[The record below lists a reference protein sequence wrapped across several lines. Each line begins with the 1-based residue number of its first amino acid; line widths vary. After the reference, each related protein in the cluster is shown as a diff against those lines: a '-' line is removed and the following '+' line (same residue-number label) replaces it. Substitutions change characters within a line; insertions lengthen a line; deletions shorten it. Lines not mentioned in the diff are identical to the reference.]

1 MSSKITHVGL
11 VFCTLWAICYSAAS
25 DNIRLSGGKT
35 PFEGRVEV
43 FYNGSWGTICR
54 DGWDEQD
61 AHIVCK
67 ELGFPGA
74 MVTINSNLDQAN
86 PFREGDG
93 YIWFK
98 DVDCSGSEVTI
109 FDCEKEEGPFNPN
122 YQGKNND
129 NTCSHEHDVWLYCI
143 YPGYFG
149 CFSEKETDPVFHG
162 NEKPDDDQMTIE
174 KCLKYCRKESE
185 DYEYA
190 ALRDGSECRCGK
202 YQPSGYQVLTPAYCT
217 KVCAGRQDQ
226 TCGNSDAS
234 TVYSTSLG
242 QCGYQINVTNLES
255 RDDGWITS
263 PNFPDEYPAKS
274 ECDWLLTA
282 PLGYQFNITLRSV
295 YLPDDWGW
303 KNPDRIVFYKLEGR
317 RRDKPLIFSH
327 SNDIRGVIDY
337 HIGITEG
344 NILEVAFRS
353 GYYYNDRGFSIYYK
367 RILQSECDDNPCQ
380 NAGMCHKTDNHQ
392 YCECAEGYKG
402 EMCEQEINT
411 CNSNP
416 CQNNGECQE
425 FTYANKD
432 TYTCICPA
440 KYTGRN
446 CEMEANMTS
455 SARPMTD
462 LSTHRTPSHR
472 TTSENKPV
480 YELSTAHHPPV
491 KDNIESSLPIGG
503 IVGGVAAILII
514 IAIVLLVVI
523 ICRRKTRK
531 TAVSKSNQSAKVKR
545 NARWRKDDYEEVNVD
560 ETIIGEC
567 PQNAAGLPEYAQA
580 IPKAKRTKAGQLNDS
595 KNNDSQENP
604 TKLPADH
611 GTNSQEGFVDNII
624 YESEDGD
631 MNGRKARE
639 HPSTEGFVE
648 NIVYESADLPDGN
661 CYETI

>member
-1 MSSKITHVGL
+1 MLFEFTRLGL
-11 VFCTLWAICYSAAS
+11 VLKTIWFLSYCSRLASA

-54 DGWDEQD
+54 DGWHEQD
-61 AHIVCK
+61 AYIVCK

-74 MVTINSNLDQAN
+74 MVTINSNLDQAS

-98 DVDCSGSEVTI
+98 DIDCSGSEGTI

-129 NTCSHEHDVWLYCI
+129 STCSHEHDVWLYCI
-143 YPGYFG
+143 YPGYSG

-202 YQPSGYQVLTPAYCT
+202 YQPSGYQVLTPAYCN

-234 TVYSTSLG
+234 TIYSTSLG
-242 QCGYQINVTNLES
+242 KCGYQLNVTYLES
-255 RDDGWITS
+255 RGGGWITS
-263 PNFPDEYPAKS
+263 PNFPDEYPANS

-303 KNPDRIVFYKLEGR
+303 KTPDRIVFYKLEGR
-317 RRDKPLIFSH
+317 RKDKPLIFSH

-337 HIGITEG
+337 HIGITKG
-344 NILEVAFRS
+344 NVLEVVFRS
-353 GYYYNDRGFSIYYK
+353 GPYYNDRGFTIYYK
-367 RILQSECDDNPCQ
+367 RILQSECDDIPCQ
-380 NAGMCHKTDNHQ
+380 NSGMCHKTVDHQ
-392 YCECAEGYKG
+392 YCKCAEGYKG

-425 FTYANKD
+425 FSYANND

-446 CEMEANMTS
+446 CEMEAVTMSKPLSPQTTALPDDRTASDNTS
-455 SARPMTD
+455 VYEF
-462 LSTHRTPSHR
+462 
-472 TTSENKPV
+472 TTSNP
-480 YELSTAHHPPV
+480 LMDGTLQ
-491 KDNIESSLPIGG
+491 SSFPIGG
-503 IVGGVAAILII
+503 IVGCVVAVIILIT
-514 IAIVLLVVI
+514 AFIVIVI
-523 ICRRKTRK
+523 IISRRKRSQDTRQNQDDNDEY
-531 TAVSKSNQSAKVKR
+531 TAIEINNLS
-545 NARWRKDDYEEVNVD
+545 DDTYQQL
-560 ETIIGEC
+560 TIG
-567 PQNAAGLPEYAQA
+567 
-580 IPKAKRTKAGQLNDS
+580 
-595 KNNDSQENP
+595 KNE
-604 TKLPADH
+604 
-611 GTNSQEGFVDNII
+611 
-624 YESEDGD
+624 EDGD
-631 MNGRKARE
+631 AEYMN
-639 HPSTEGFVE
+639 
-648 NIVYESADLPDGN
+648 I
-661 CYETI
+661 